1 MGNTSFGEVLDAVD
15 QLPLEEQEM
24 LVEVLHR
31 RVIEHRREHLADEIR
46 QAQQELRE
54 GHCSPATPAELMKE
68 ILP

>member
-15 QLPLEEQEM
+15 QLPLEEQE
-24 LVEVLHR
+24 LLAQVLHR
-31 RVIEHRREHLADEIR
+31 RIIEQRREQLADEVR

-54 GHCSPATPAELMKE
+54 GRCSPTTPAELMNE